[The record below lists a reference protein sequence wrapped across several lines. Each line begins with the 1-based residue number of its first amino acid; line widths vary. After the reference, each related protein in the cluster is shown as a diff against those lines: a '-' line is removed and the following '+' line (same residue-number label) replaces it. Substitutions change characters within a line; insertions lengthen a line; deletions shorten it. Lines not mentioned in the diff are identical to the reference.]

1 MLKLRT
7 DWRPHTFSK
16 VSVPVQL
23 LWKGYY
29 TGDFWECVQ
38 EVEASHCS
46 TPIVV
51 HTSYVTSSYIH
62 VTSSY
67 ILCHIIKPR
76 TAPHQLHTST
86 HILKSQRSSAATM
99 KKALW
104 QRLFRMCAWS
114 TRAASAPAAL
124 AASSALPLYGS
135 TYDRSF
141 TAVGVTCTR
150 QRTHSTI
157 REHIL

>member
-1 MLKLRT
+1 
-7 DWRPHTFSK
+7 
-16 VSVPVQL
+16 
-23 LWKGYY
+23 
-29 TGDFWECVQ
+29 VQ

-51 HTSYVTSSYIH
+51 HTSYVTSSYIHVTSSYILCHIIKPRTAPHQLHTSYVTSSYIH

-104 QRLFRMCAWS
+104 KRLFRMCAWS

-150 QRTHSTI
+150 QRTHSTV